1 MSAPFSLPVMDVYT
15 ELTGALE
22 QKNVILS
29 APPGAGKSTWLP
41 LQLLKLPWLSGKKIL
56 MLQPRR
62 VAVRAIAGYL
72 AQQLGEPVGQT
83 IGYRIRGETKVS
95 QATRLEILTEGLLT
109 RVLQQDPELKGVGL
123 VIFDEF
129 HERSLHADFSLALCL
144 EVQQAL
150 REDVRL
156 LVMSATLEQQALQT
170 LLPKAQNIQSMGR
183 SHPLQ
188 IHYKPA
194 PARSDVLQHMAGVI
208 IQALEDNDGSA
219 LAFLPGAGEIRRL
232 AQVLADRLPS
242 NCRLYCLFGEL
253 GKEAQMAAVAPLQQ
267 DQRKL
272 VLATN
277 IAETSLT
284 IEGINMVIDSGL
296 EKVARF
302 DLNQGISHLRTQRI
316 SQASATQ
323 RAGRAGRLG
332 PGICY
337 RLWPQAEQ
345 SRLAEQ
351 STPQIL
357 LSDMSPMI
365 LEAAAWGTEITN
377 LALLDQPIDAQI
389 EQGSSLLQ
397 SLQAL
402 DSQGRITPHGRK
414 LCTLGCHPRLAHMLI
429 RAKDFGK
436 EELKLA
442 CVLAA
447 LTESK
452 DPLRTSSTASVEER
466 LSYLC
471 QYPNDPVY
479 RLAATWFKRL
489 SNERRADFSGVDP
502 QPAGGLLALAFPDRV
517 AKSRGQGRYLMA
529 RGTGAMLSEHDRL
542 ARNEYLVIANLLQ
555 TGTGGDARISLAAPL
570 REEELMSQFSEQM
583 VTETVCQWQPAQK
596 AMQARAQRRL
606 GKLVLSSEPVPV
618 EPGEALQQRWLELIR
633 QQRLN
638 WLPMSDNAWQFIN
651 RARLAATCLRG
662 LGCWSESALLED
674 MENWLL
680 PYLDNCTSFRA
691 LQQLDFV
698 ALLKNRLDWAQQQT
712 LNELFPAQIQV
723 PSGSRCKLDYRR
735 DGSVVLAV
743 RMQELYGWTQTPTL
757 GRGQITIQLE
767 LLSPAQRPLQ
777 KTADLQGFWAGSY
790 KEIQKEMKGRYPKHF
805 WPDDPASAQATTK
818 TKKKM

>member
-1 MSAPFSLPVMDVYT
+1 MSRPSALPVSDTYAR
-15 ELTGALE
+15 LASALE
-22 QKNVILS
+22 RENVILS

-72 AQQLGEPVGQT
+72 AQQLGESVGQT
-83 IGYRIRGETKVS
+83 VGYRIRGDARVS

-109 RVLQQDPELKGVGL
+109 RMLQQDPELGGTGL

-129 HERSLHADFSLALCL
+129 HERNLHADFSLALCL
-144 EVQQAL
+144 EVQVAL
-150 REDVRL
+150 REDLRL
-156 LVMSATLEQQALQT
+156 LVMSATLEQSALQT
-170 LLPKAQNIQSMGR
+170 LLPRAKCVQSMGR
-183 SHPLQ
+183 SYPLQ
-188 IHYKPA
+188 IHYRPA
-194 PARSDVLQHMAGVI
+194 PPRTDWLQHMAGVI
-208 IQALEDNDGSA
+208 LQALDENDGSA

-232 AQVLADRLPS
+232 AQMLSGRLPS
-242 NCRLYCLFGEL
+242 DCHLYCLFGEL

-267 DQRKL
+267 GQRKL

-296 EKVARF
+296 EKIARF
-302 DLNQGISHLRTQRI
+302 DLNQGISHLRSQRI
-316 SQASATQ
+316 SQASAIQ

-332 PGICY
+332 PGVCY
-337 RLWPQAEQ
+337 RLWPEAEQ

-357 LSDMSPMI
+357 LSDMAPML
-365 LEAAAWGTEITN
+365 LEAAAWGTDIPA
-377 LALLDQPIDAQI
+377 LALLDQPTDAQI
-389 EQGSSLLQ
+389 EQGRALLQ

-402 DSQGRITPHGRK
+402 DNQGRITTHGRQ
-414 LCTLGCHPRLAHMLI
+414 LCNLGCHPRLAHMLI
-429 RAKDFGK
+429 RAQEMGSDK
-436 EELKLA
+436 LRLA
-442 CVLAA
+442 CMIAA

-452 DPLRTSSTASVEER
+452 DPLRASATAAIEER
-466 LSYLC
+466 LGYLNRNPDDAIMK
-471 QYPNDPVY
+471 QASV
-479 RLAATWFKRL
+479 WFKRL
-489 SNERRADFSGVDP
+489 SGTGKLDPARADLSHTG
-502 QPAGGLLALAFPDRV
+502 ALLALAFPDRV

-529 RGTGAMLSEHDRL
+529 RGTGASLSDNDSL
-542 ARNEYLVIANLLQ
+542 AKEPYLVIASLLN
-555 TGTGGDARISLAAPL
+555 TGAGADARITLASAIK
-570 REEELMSQFSEQM
+570 EAQLMSQFGEQM

-618 EPGEALQQRWLELIR
+618 KPGEALQQRWLELIR

-638 WLPMSDNAWQFIN
+638 WLPMSDNAWQFIY
-651 RARLAATCLRG
+651 RARLAASCLSD

-674 MENWLL
+674 IENWLL
-680 PYLDNCTSFRA
+680 PYLDNCTNFRA

-698 ALLKNRLDWAQQQT
+698 ALLKNRLDWAQQQA

-723 PSGSRCKLDYRR
+723 PSGSRCKLDYRA

-743 RMQELYGWTQTPTL
+743 RMQELYGWTETPTL

-777 KTADLQGFWAGSY
+777 KTADLKGFWAGSY

-805 WPDDPASAQATTK
+805 WPDDPANAQATTR